1 MHDPIILVAI
11 IGYKSSDTN
20 VELFNQCSKFSI
32 FHELNISCYHDY
44 LI

>member
-1 MHDPIILVAI
+1 MHDPVILVAM
-11 IGYKSSDTN
+11 IGHKSSDTN

-32 FHELNISCYHDY
+32 FHELNVSSYHDY